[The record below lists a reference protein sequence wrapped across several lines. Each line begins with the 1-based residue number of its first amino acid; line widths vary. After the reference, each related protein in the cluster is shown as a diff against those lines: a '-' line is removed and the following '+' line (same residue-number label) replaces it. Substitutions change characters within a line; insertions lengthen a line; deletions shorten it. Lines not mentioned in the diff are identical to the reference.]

1 MLLKERLREL
11 RKEKKETQVQ
21 VAEAIGIVEQHYQK
35 FEGGVNLPNLE
46 NAWKLAPTNTATS
59 RSQDDPA
66 LKQNRAPYAAHGAR
80 FCAPYTSDARL
91 AFQRAARRSRPNTGR
106 HSRNQ

>member
-46 NAWKLAPTNTATS
+46 NAWKLADHFGVTIDYLVVHSVLHLLGYDHLDEGPQKA
-59 RSQDDPA
+59 QM
-66 LKQNRAPYAAHGAR
+66 RAREEAILGE
-80 FCAPYTSDARL
+80 L
-91 AFQRAARRSRPNTGR
+91 GIGR
-106 HSRNQ
+106 